1 MLNREAHHMNCS
13 TVNHLA
19 KCAIPIPAGGLWFCY
34 ILCCSD
40 DTFYTGITNDLKKRL
55 EAHNAGTAAK
65 YTRGRRPVELVFM
78 ENCTDKSAALKREMK
93 IKSLARAQKLALL
106 GRA

>member
-1 MLNREAHHMNCS
+1 MLSREARHVNFS